1 MQPVKESPEMSTLAD
16 VATYTSKAE
25 DNVECQNYENAEEN
39 MSLAREHL
47 EKVSSIDSVLI
58 KSISKK
64 QDHILDLLKV
74 VKSSS
79 KSHQQPSL
87 FPAQFG
93 KEAEET
99 TLGNVNIFGHVDNIN
114 DLAKQLAIDCA
125 LIPSKVTFQDIVGCD
140 DLKDSI
146 REKII
151 YRYEFPE
158 LYSMNV
164 TNNYQCYLFYGPPGV
179 SKSVAS
185 KAIVNEVK
193 QYIKNVYRI
202 KPDVINGQTWKGQ
215 TLKVIKAL
223 FMMLREN
230 KPSIL
235 IIGRYIYTAVNE
247 FKVPIVLSKLSCK
260 FH

>member
-1 MQPVKESPEMSTLAD
+1 
-16 VATYTSKAE
+16 
-25 DNVECQNYENAEEN
+25 
-39 MSLAREHL
+39 
-47 EKVSSIDSVLI
+47 
-58 KSISKK
+58 
-64 QDHILDLLKV
+64 
-74 VKSSS
+74 
-79 KSHQQPSL
+79 
-87 FPAQFG
+87 
-93 KEAEET
+93 
-99 TLGNVNIFGHVDNIN
+99 
-114 DLAKQLAIDCA
+114 
-125 LIPSKVTFQDIVGCD
+125 
-140 DLKDSI
+140 
-146 REKII
+146 
-151 YRYEFPE
+151 
-158 LYSMNV
+158 MNV
-164 TNNYQCYLFYGPPGV
+164 TYNYQCYLFYGPPGV

-235 IIGRYIYTAVNE
+235 IIGRYIDTTVNE